1 MCLAIPMKIVS
12 MLPGGRGVVSC
23 DDNSA
28 DNSADDAGGTTCE
41 VDLSLTPGVQPGDYV
56 IVHAGLAIETLDR
69 EEADARLALFA
80 AWGAAQRAESGE
92 SGGSEESGESRESG
106 EPDT

>member
-23 DDNSA
+23 D

-92 SGGSEESGESRESG
+92 SGESGGSEESGE
-106 EPDT
+106 PDT